1 MAELNRIIRKKNDN
15 FTIVDNTILKD
26 KNVSMKAKALHIT
39 VMSLPSDWNF
49 SISGLVSIF
58 KEGER
63 AIRSGIQELIE
74 FGYCNF
80 TKVKGDKGYFIYQY
94 EFLEQQNPLMQN
106 PLMQNADVENADV
119 QNSHIYKELI
129 NKEFTDKELK
139 TEIKKPGKVS
149 KSRNYQYTEEFE
161 EVWKLY
167 GRKGDKKASNDEFE
181 LAKGRTQNLIEKL
194 RTSIPSYLSSKRVIE
209 GYKRDFERFL
219 KGDLFDS
226 NWEEAKPVESK
237 PIVYGW
243 QYDKDDHQE
252 TVSPEELKRRWNQVK
267 REIAA

>member
-1 MAELNRIIRKKNDN
+1 LAELNRIIRKKNDN

-106 PLMQNADVENADV
+106 AHVENAQSVENAHVQNADVENADV

-139 TEIKKPGKVS
+139 
-149 KSRNYQYTEEFE
+149 EEPLLE
-161 EVWKLY
+161 
-167 GRKGDKKASNDEFE
+167 KASKTRF
-181 LAKGRTQNLIEKL
+181 Q
-194 RTSIPSYLSSKRVIE
+194 IPTESDVILYLQEELSSKYQKFKNLPACESFFEKWFSYYESNGWKVGRNQMKNWKASIRQWLSKDYSASKDE
-209 GYKRDFERFL
+209 KLDESSFENWTDERKRIYKIL
-219 KGDLFDS
+219 Q
-226 NWEEAKPVESK
+226 EA
-237 PIVYGW
+237 
-243 QYDKDDHQE
+243 
-252 TVSPEELKRRWNQVK
+252 
-267 REIAA
+267 

>member
-106 PLMQNADVENADV
+106 AHVENAQSVENAHVQNADVENADV
-119 QNSHIYKELI
+119 QNSNIYKELI

-139 TEIKKPGKVS
+139 
-149 KSRNYQYTEEFE
+149 EEALLE
-161 EVWKLY
+161 
-167 GRKGDKKASNDEFE
+167 KASKTPRF
-181 LAKGRTQNLIEKL
+181 Q
-194 RTSIPSYLSSKRVIE
+194 IPAESDVILYLQEELSSKYQRFKKLPECESFFEKWFSYYESNGWKVGRNQMKNWKASIRQWLSKDYSASKE
-209 GYKRDFERFL
+209 EKLDESSFENWTDERKRIYKIL
-219 KGDLFDS
+219 Q
-226 NWEEAKPVESK
+226 EA
-237 PIVYGW
+237 
-243 QYDKDDHQE
+243 
-252 TVSPEELKRRWNQVK
+252 
-267 REIAA
+267 

>member
-1 MAELNRIIRKKNDN
+1 MAELNRIVRKKNDN

-106 PLMQNADVENADV
+106 AHVENAQSVENAHVQNADVENADV
-119 QNSHIYKELI
+119 QNSYIYKELI
-129 NKEFTDKELK
+129 NKEFTDQELK
-139 TEIKKPGKVS
+139 
-149 KSRNYQYTEEFE
+149 EEA
-161 EVWKLY
+161 LL
-167 GRKGDKKASNDEFE
+167 KKASKTPRFQIPTESDVILYLQKELSTKYQKFKNLPACDSFFE
-181 LAKGRTQNLIEKL
+181 KWFSYYESNGWKVGRNQMKNWKASIRQWLSKDYSASKEEKL
-194 RTSIPSYLSSKRVIE
+194 DESSYENWTDERKRI
-209 GYKRDFERFL
+209 YKIL
-219 KGDLFDS
+219 Q
-226 NWEEAKPVESK
+226 EA
-237 PIVYGW
+237 
-243 QYDKDDHQE
+243 
-252 TVSPEELKRRWNQVK
+252 
-267 REIAA
+267 

>member
-106 PLMQNADVENADV
+106 AQSVENAHVQNADVHFADVENADVENADV
-119 QNSHIYKELI
+119 HNSHIYKELI

-139 TEIKKPGKVS
+139 
-149 KSRNYQYTEEFE
+149 EEAF
-161 EVWKLY
+161 L
-167 GRKGDKKASNDEFE
+167 KKASKTPRFQIPTESDVILYLQEELCSKYQKFKNLPACESFFE
-181 LAKGRTQNLIEKL
+181 KWFFYYESNGWKVGRNQMKDWKASIRQWLSKDYSASKEEKL
-194 RTSIPSYLSSKRVIE
+194 DESSFENWTDERKRI
-209 GYKRDFERFL
+209 YKIL
-219 KGDLFDS
+219 Q
-226 NWEEAKPVESK
+226 EA
-237 PIVYGW
+237 
-243 QYDKDDHQE
+243 
-252 TVSPEELKRRWNQVK
+252 
-267 REIAA
+267 